1 MESFKRILILCVD
14 RDDDIGVKTGIKT
27 PIVGR
32 DVNVRAASE
41 LAVED
46 PEEADANSMFA
57 AVKLYD
63 TLSERGSEELYE
75 VATIAGS
82 KNGGVEADRKILKE
96 LSEVLKQF
104 PADGVIMVSDGYAD
118 ERIIPIIQSKVP
130 VISVRHVV
138 VRHSESVE
146 ETWAVLSR
154 YLKLIVEN
162 KRYARLVL
170 GIPGIL
176 LVGFTIL
183 WQLGQLKNAG
193 AAFAMAIGILMLVKG
208 FGIDEKISSIK
219 LPDTLEGQVK
229 LVSKFVAAGI
239 ICTGL
244 YMGSIAVKAAV
255 LSRIPPFTPSLVY
268 WLSLVPY
275 LVGVFVVSSVD
286 LITIGVCLSLLG
298 GVVYYFIKRDS
309 RFWRNVA
316 TIIVAVWV
324 RFILMDS
331 FKLLISPVSSVTP
344 LIVVIGVGSVV
355 VSVTVWLLYHK
366 VRRMVGWGL
375 EEGQV
380 E

>member
-27 PIVGR
+27 PIIGR
-32 DVNVRAASE
+32 EVNIRAATE
-41 LAVED
+41 LAIED

-63 TLSERGSEELYE
+63 TLSTGGGELYE
-75 VATIAGS
+75 VATVAGS
-82 KNGGVEADRKILKE
+82 RNGGVEADRKILRE
-96 LSEVLKQF
+96 LSEVLERF

-118 ERIIPIIQSKVP
+118 ERIIPIIQSRVP
-130 VISVRHVV
+130 IISVRHVV

-154 YLKLIVEN
+154 YLRLVVEN
-162 KRYARLVL
+162 KRYSRLVL

-193 AAFAMAIGILMLVKG
+193 AAFAMAIGILMFVKG
-208 FGIDEKISSIK
+208 FGLDEKISSIK

-229 LVSKFVAAGI
+229 LASKFIAVGV

-244 YMGSIAVKAAV
+244 YMGSVAVKAAL
-255 LSRIPPFTPSLVY
+255 LSIPTPSTPSFMY
-268 WLSLVPY
+268 WLSLVPHMT
-275 LVGVFVVSSVD
+275 GVFVVSSID

-309 RFWRNVA
+309 RFWRNIA
-316 TIIVAVWV
+316 TIIMTIWV
-324 RFILMDS
+324 RFILTDS
-331 FKLLISPVSSVTP
+331 FRLLISPGGSLIP
-344 LIVVIGVGSVV
+344 LIAVIGVGSVV
-355 VSVTVWLLYHK
+355 VSAAIWLLYHK
-366 VRRMVGWGL
+366 VRRIVGWGL
-375 EEGQV
+375 EE

>member
-1 MESFKRILILCVD
+1 VESFRRILILCVD

-27 PIVGR
+27 PIIGR
-32 DVNVRAASE
+32 EVNIRAATE
-41 LAVED
+41 LAIED

-63 TLSERGSEELYE
+63 TLNTGGGELYE

-82 KNGGVEADRKILKE
+82 KSGGVEADRKILRE
-96 LSEVLKQF
+96 LSEVLERF

-118 ERIIPIIQSKVP
+118 ERIIPIIQSRVP
-130 VISVRHVV
+130 IISVRHVV

-154 YLKLIVEN
+154 YLRLVVEN
-162 KRYARLVL
+162 KRYSRLVL

-193 AAFAMAIGILMLVKG
+193 AAFAMAIGILMFVKG
-208 FGIDEKISSIK
+208 FGLDEKISSIK

-229 LVSKFVAAGI
+229 LASKFIAVGV

-244 YMGSIAVKAAV
+244 YMGSVAVKAAL
-255 LSRIPPFTPSLVY
+255 LSIPPPSTPSFMY

-275 LVGVFVVSSVD
+275 MTGVFLVSSID

-309 RFWRNVA
+309 RFWRNIA
-316 TIIVAVWV
+316 TIIMTIWV
-324 RFILMDS
+324 RFILTDS
-331 FKLLISPVSSVTP
+331 FRLLISPGGSLIP

-355 VSVTVWLLYHK
+355 VSAAVWLLYHK
-366 VRRMVGWGL
+366 VRRIVGWGL
-375 EEGQV
+375 EE

>member
-1 MESFKRILILCVD
+1 VESFKRILILCVD
-14 RDDDIGVKTGIKT
+14 QDDDIGVKTGIKT
-27 PIVGR
+27 PIIGR
-32 DVNVRAASE
+32 EVNIRAATE
-41 LAVED
+41 LAIED

-63 TLSERGSEELYE
+63 TLNTGGGELYE

-82 KNGGVEADRKILKE
+82 KNGGVEADRKILRE
-96 LSEVLKQF
+96 LSEVLERF

-118 ERIIPIIQSKVP
+118 ERIIPIIQSRVP
-130 VISVRHVV
+130 IISVRHVV

-154 YLKLIVEN
+154 YLRLVVEN

-208 FGIDEKISSIK
+208 FGIDEKVSSIK

-229 LVSKFVAAGI
+229 LASKFIAAGV

-244 YMGSIAVKAAV
+244 YMGSVAVKAAL
-255 LSRIPPFTPSLVY
+255 LSSPPPSAPSFMY

-275 LVGVFVVSSVD
+275 MTGVFVVSSVD

-298 GVVYYFIKRDS
+298 GVVYYFVKRDS
-309 RFWRNVA
+309 RFWRNIA
-316 TIIVAVWV
+316 TIIVAIWV
-324 RFILMDS
+324 RFILTDS
-331 FKLLISPVSSVTP
+331 FRLLISPGGSLIP
-344 LIVVIGVGSVV
+344 LMVAIGVGSVV
-355 VSVTVWLLYHK
+355 VSAVIWLLYHK
-366 VRRMVGWGL
+366 VRWIVGWGL
-375 EEGQV
+375 EE

>member
-27 PIVGR
+27 PIIGR
-32 DVNVRAASE
+32 EVNIRAATE
-41 LAVED
+41 LAIED

-63 TLSERGSEELYE
+63 TLSTGGGELYE
-75 VATIAGS
+75 VATVAGS
-82 KNGGVEADRKILKE
+82 KDGGVEADRKILRE
-96 LSEVLKQF
+96 LSEVLERF

-118 ERIIPIIQSKVP
+118 ERIIPIIQSRVP
-130 VISVRHVV
+130 IISVRHVV

-154 YLKLIVEN
+154 YLRLVVEN
-162 KRYARLVL
+162 KRYSRLVL

-176 LVGFTIL
+176 LVGFTVL

-193 AAFAMAIGILMLVKG
+193 AAFAMAIGILMFVKG
-208 FGIDEKISSIK
+208 FGLDEKISSIK

-229 LVSKFVAAGI
+229 LASKFIAVGV

-244 YMGSIAVKAAV
+244 YMGSVAVKAAL
-255 LSRIPPFTPSLVY
+255 LSIPPPSAPSFMY

-275 LVGVFVVSSVD
+275 MTGVFVVSSVD

-309 RFWRNVA
+309 RFWRNIA
-316 TIIVAVWV
+316 TIIMTIWV
-324 RFILMDS
+324 RFILTDS
-331 FKLLISPVSSVTP
+331 FRLLISPGGSLIP
-344 LIVVIGVGSVV
+344 LIVVIGAGSVV
-355 VSVTVWLLYHK
+355 VSAAVWLLYHK

-375 EEGQV
+375 EE

>member
-1 MESFKRILILCVD
+1 LESFKRILILCVD

-63 TLSERGSEELYE
+63 TLSERGGGELYE

-96 LSEVLKQF
+96 FSEVLKQF

-146 ETWAVLSR
+146 ETWAVLFR

-219 LPDTLEGQVK
+219 LPETVEGQVR
-229 LVSKFVAAGI
+229 LVSKFIAAGI

-255 LSRIPPFTPSLVY
+255 LSKIPPFTPSIVY
-268 WLSLVPY
+268 WLSLIPY

-286 LITIGVCLSLLG
+286 LIMIGVCLSLLG

-331 FKLLISPVSSVTP
+331 FRLLISPAGSVTP

-355 VSVTVWLLYHK
+355 VSVVVWLLYHR

>member
-27 PIVGR
+27 PIIGR

-63 TLSERGSEELYE
+63 TLSEGGGELYE

-82 KNGGVEADRKILKE
+82 KNGGVEADRKILRE
-96 LSEVLKQF
+96 LSEVLEQF

-118 ERIIPIIQSKVP
+118 ERIIPIIQSRVP
-130 VISVRHVV
+130 IISVRHVV

-154 YLKLIVEN
+154 YLRLVMED

-183 WQLGQLKNAG
+183 WQLGQLKSGG
-193 AAFAMAIGILMLVKG
+193 AALAIAIGILMLVKG
-208 FGIDEKISSIK
+208 FGIDEKVSSIK

-229 LVSKFVAAGI
+229 LASKLIAVGI
-239 ICTGL
+239 ICTGV
-244 YMGSIAVKAAV
+244 YKGWVAAKTV
-255 LSRIPPFTPSLVY
+255 IPPGAPPVTSDPMY
-268 WLSLVPY
+268 WLNLIPFMA
-275 LVGVFVVSSVD
+275 GMFVVSAVD
-286 LITIGVCLSLLG
+286 LMLIGVCLSLLG
-298 GVVYYFIKRDS
+298 GIFYYFIKKDA
-309 RFWRNVA
+309 RFWRNTA
-316 TIIVAVWV
+316 TLIVVVWV
-324 RFILMDS
+324 RFILVDS
-331 FKLLISPVSSVTP
+331 FKLLITP
-344 LIVVIGVGSVV
+344 GASIMPLVVVVGAGVVV
-355 VSVTVWLLYHK
+355 VSAVVWVLYHK

-375 EEGQV
+375 EES
-380 E
+380 